1 MAEDV
6 KIVNDS
12 KTCLSRNRVI
22 KRVGGGGGGGGKRM
36 PIY

>member
-12 KTCLSRNRVI
+12 SECFSQYRVQKGVKECQFI
-22 KRVGGGGGGGGKRM
+22 E
-36 PIY
+36 

>member
-12 KTCLSRNRVI
+12 TECFSQYRVQ
-22 KRVGGGGGGGGKRM
+22 KGGQRM
-36 PIY
+36 QVY